1 MEETPKKIVEERVG
15 ERHTKNDCI
24 GGYFQRGFLKDK
36 EILRRGGGVH
46 EMVKQNFAVSSHD
59 DSDCTFLR
67 EKYLFKICQLTQEM
81 RDGQEKQWSFYG
93 VLLFY
98 KNAIK

>member
-36 EILRRGGGVH
+36 EILRRGGEGGCMKWSNKILLSRPMMTVTVLSL
-46 EMVKQNFAVSSHD
+46 EKNICLRFVS
-59 DSDCTFLR
+59 
-67 EKYLFKICQLTQEM
+67 
-81 RDGQEKQWSFYG
+81 
-93 VLLFY
+93 
-98 KNAIK
+98 